1 MHEVYSEYM
10 DLEVSVNYLQLSYS
24 GRDFT
29 YIYIYVASQSL
40 IRLIGD
46 GSRGILGP
54 RTSEIPQPG
63 LLRKTQNHGLKK
75 MEHVVSD

>member
-1 MHEVYSEYM
+1 MRFIANIWT
-10 DLEVSVNYLQLSYS
+10 LKFLSIIFHFPILGATS
-24 GRDFT
+24 H
-29 YIYIYVASQSL
+29 IHIYVASQSL